1 MDRGWWSGDHTGEV
15 EREGAYLHKCKGTWK
30 ASFATL
36 GQSHNSAGRMSCLS
50 GSCERGQAPDRG
62 VRPQACRVWGKDN
75 GPRVLNGWV
84 LWLQGGF
91 STVPHPI
98 TSVIIEP
105 RSPKSPN
112 CPALSVCPQTWTAL
126 PSCSDE
132 PLKAGGSR
140 PPSPWNLS
148 SKPPPFLLCVL
159 RSQRPIQPSWV
170 EVVFFSDAGWPG
182 MGWQAPLL
190 AHFCPVGFVPS
201 YPSTSSISFLCSYPS
216 PSSISFLCLLSRE
229 SCPLF
234 LWWLSYLTVSIAGS
248 SHLAVLSWPHF
259 ISHLWSCI
267 RPCPWR

>member
-15 EREGAYLHKCKGTWK
+15 EREGTYLHKCKGTWK
-30 ASFATL
+30 ASFAIL
-36 GQSHNSAGRMSCLS
+36 DQSHNSAGRTSCLWVAAVKEVKPQIAVS
-50 GSCERGQAPDRG
+50 GPKPARYGA
-62 VRPQACRVWGKDN
+62 RPV
-75 GPRVLNGWV
+75 GP
-84 LWLQGGF
+84 GF
-91 STVPHPI
+91 WMAGYFDFKEDSSQFLTPSPQ
-98 TSVIIEP
+98 SSLKP

-132 PLKAGGSR
+132 PLKAGGSQ

-148 SKPPPFLLCVL
+148 CKPPPFLLCVL
-159 RSQRPIQPSWV
+159 RSQRPIQPSRV

-182 MGWQAPLL
+182 MRWQAPHL
-190 AHFCPVGFVPS
+190 AHFCPIDFAP
-201 YPSTSSISFLCSYPS
+201 SYPS

-234 LWWLSYLTVSIAGS
+234 LWWLSCLTVSIAGC

-259 ISHLWSCI
+259 ISHLWSCT
-267 RPCPWR
+267 RPCPWQ